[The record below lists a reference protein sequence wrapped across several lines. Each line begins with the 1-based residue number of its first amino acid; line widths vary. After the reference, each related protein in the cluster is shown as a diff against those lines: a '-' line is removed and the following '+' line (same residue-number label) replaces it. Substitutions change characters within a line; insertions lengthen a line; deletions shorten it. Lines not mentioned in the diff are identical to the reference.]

1 MYCRDIGMHQ
11 STHLGNLK
19 GMLMN
24 GTLYL
29 VATPIGNLGD
39 ITHRAIDVLKSVD
52 YILAEDTRTSL
63 RVLAHY
69 DIHTPFFSSIYQ
81 GAERQRIPSI
91 LTLLEKGKNLALVS
105 DAGTPL
111 ISDPGYPTVRAA
123 IDAGYTIVPVPGP
136 CAALAGLTASGLPL
150 DRFSF
155 EGSLPRGRGARQSAL
170 EALVSRQETCVFYES
185 SHRVLDSLQL
195 LAEILPSRTIVVA
208 RELTKIHEEFLRGT
222 AAEIHTKLS
231 GEDRVRGEF
240 VLIIEG
246 AETAMTADQSVI
258 DTLIQELKAENLP
271 KKSIVRI
278 VVQTLGVPRNEAYRC
293 VHDDGKKEVI
303 EDE

>member
-1 MYCRDIGMHQ
+1 
-11 STHLGNLK
+11 
-19 GMLMN
+19 MN
-24 GTLYL
+24 GMLYL

-39 ITHRAIDVLKSVD
+39 ITHRAIDVLNAVD
-52 YILAEDTRTSL
+52 FILAEDTRTSL

-69 DIHTPFFSSIYQ
+69 DIHTPFFSSVYQ

-91 LTLLEKGKNLALVS
+91 LSLLEKGKNLALVS

-111 ISDPGYPTVRAA
+111 VSDPGYPTVRAA
-123 IDAGYTIVPVPGP
+123 IDAGYTVIPVPGP

-155 EGSLPRGRGARQSAL
+155 EGSLPRGRGARESVF
-170 EALVSRQETCVFYES
+170 EALVSREGTCVFYES

-195 LAEILPSRTIVVA
+195 LAESLPSRAIVLA

-222 AAEIHTKLS
+222 AGELHAKLS
-231 GEDRVRGEF
+231 GEERVRGEF

-246 AETAMTADQSVI
+246 AAASITADQNVVNNLI
-258 DTLIQELKAENLP
+258 DELKAEGLP
-271 KKSIVRI
+271 NKSIVRI
-278 VVQTLGVPRNEAYRC
+278 VTQTLGLPRNEAYRA
-293 VHDDGKKEVI
+293 VHH
-303 EDE
+303 